1 MEFFFFF
8 FEFLFFRIFI
18 RNRIVPPSLFLSV
31 TGEDTN
37 VRFDDLWKFERWN
50 IARDYY
56 WDWFIISPF
65 NFTIRR
71 YICGFK
77 IVSVYIYLRSSKREI
92 FVDDETK
99 PLIRFTTDFKS
110 DLSYLKKKK
119 EKKGRRISLLSF
131 FSSFVR
137 INANGRD
144 LTEAKQAAIMST
156 LKPINNPGTSFCS
169 S

>member
-1 MEFFFFF
+1 M
-8 FEFLFFRIFI
+8 
-18 RNRIVPPSLFLSV
+18 
-31 TGEDTN
+31 
-37 VRFDDLWKFERWN
+37 
-50 IARDYY
+50 Y
-56 WDWFIISPF
+56 ISPS
-65 NFTIRR
+65 R
-71 YICGFK
+71 Y
-77 IVSVYIYLRSSKREI
+77 SKREI

-110 DLSYLKKKK
+110 DLSYLLKKKK
-119 EKKGRRISLLSF
+119 EKKGDEFHCSV